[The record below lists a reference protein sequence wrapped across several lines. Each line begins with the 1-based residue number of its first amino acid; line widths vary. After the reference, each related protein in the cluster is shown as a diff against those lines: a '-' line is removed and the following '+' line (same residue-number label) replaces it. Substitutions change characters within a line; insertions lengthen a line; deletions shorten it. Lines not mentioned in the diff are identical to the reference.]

1 VTDKEFLAA
10 LRRRSQQDAAEA
22 PLLNRAEEIRRLHLD
37 QLLDQAL
44 GLNRAGAKSRS
55 GSIANRG

>member
-10 LRRRSQQDAAEA
+10 LRRRSQQDAAAA
-22 PLLNRAEEIRRLHLD
+22 PSLNRAEEIRRLRLD
-37 QLLDQAL
+37 QLLNQAL
-44 GLNRAGAKSRS
+44 